1 MYLALPRRAA
11 PWIAH
16 AIHAVLLA
24 LATLA
29 LLLSSRPLSWLSTAL
44 VLAVVGATLLA
55 VARRRSP
62 GTSAPT
68 TAFVGS

>member
-16 AIHAVLLA
+16 AIPAVLLA

-29 LLLSSRPLSWLSTAL
+29 LLLSSRPLFWLSTAL
-44 VLAVVGATLLA
+44 ALAVVGAAILA

>member
-1 MYLALPRRAA
+1 MHLAFPRKAA
-11 PWIAH
+11 PWIAR
-16 AIHAVLLA
+16 AIPAALLA
-24 LATLA
+24 LAAIA

-44 VLAVVGATLLA
+44 VLAVVGAALLA

>member
-11 PWIAH
+11 PWIAR
-16 AIHAVLLA
+16 AIPAALLA
-24 LATLA
+24 LATIA
-29 LLLSSRPLSWLSTAL
+29 LLLASRPLFWLSTAL
-44 VLAVVGATLLA
+44 VLAVVGAALLA
-55 VARRRSP
+55 IARRRSP